1 MNWVALVGGALLLA
15 AFLYWQLIIAEGA
28 YLGRRAVIW
37 LYDLY
42 APRYDSIKQFN
53 NQDEAW
59 FLSQPLLRALKHIPA
74 PLVLDVATGTGRIPL
89 ALFRQADF
97 EGRVIALDLSRRM
110 LRYAASNTAAY
121 QDRLTLLWQNA
132 SHLPFPD
139 NAFDAVTCLEAL
151 EFLPDAQATLSEI
164 VRVLRPGGVL
174 LTSNRTGSHA
184 RWMPGRTMSR
194 QAFTELLESLSLSD
208 VRVGSW
214 QVDYDIAWARKPGQS
229 HAAAPA
235 ILPALLRCPR
245 CFNGPLVRQDWTL
258 RCAACNQRYPIADD
272 GVVEMGW

>member
-1 MNWVALVGGALLLA
+1 
-15 AFLYWQLIIAEGA
+15 
-28 YLGRRAVIW
+28 
-37 LYDLY
+37 
-42 APRYDSIKQFN
+42 
-53 NQDEAW
+53 
-59 FLSQPLLRALKHIPA
+59 
-74 PLVLDVATGTGRIPL
+74 
-89 ALFRQADF
+89 
-97 EGRVIALDLSRRM
+97 M
-110 LRYAASNTAAY
+110 LRHAASNTGPY

-174 LTSNRTGSHA
+174 LTSNRVGPHA

-214 QVDYDIAWARKPGQS
+214 QIDYDIAWARKPGQS
-229 HAAAPA
+229 HVAAPA
-235 ILPALLRCPR
+235 TLPALLRCPR
-245 CFNGPLVRQDWTL
+245 CFNGPLGRQDQAL
-258 RCAACNQRYPIADD
+258 RCSACNHLYPIADD

>member
-1 MNWVALVGGALLLA
+1 M
-15 AFLYWQLIIAEGA
+15 
-28 YLGRRAVIW
+28 
-37 LYDLY
+37 
-42 APRYDSIKQFN
+42 
-53 NQDEAW
+53 
-59 FLSQPLLRALKHIPA
+59 
-74 PLVLDVATGTGRIPL
+74 PL

-97 EGRVIALDLSRRM
+97 HGRVIALDLSRRM
-110 LRYAASNTAAY
+110 LHCAASSTSAY

-132 SHLPFPD
+132 SRLPFPD

-164 VRVLRPGGVL
+164 VRVLCPGGVL

-194 QAFTELLESLSLSD
+194 QAFAALLESLSLSD

-229 HAAAPA
+229 YVAAPTT
-235 ILPALLRCPR
+235 LPALLRCPH
-245 CFNGPLVRQDWTL
+245 CFSGPLARQNQAL
-258 RCAACNQRYPIADD
+258 RCAACNHLYPIADD